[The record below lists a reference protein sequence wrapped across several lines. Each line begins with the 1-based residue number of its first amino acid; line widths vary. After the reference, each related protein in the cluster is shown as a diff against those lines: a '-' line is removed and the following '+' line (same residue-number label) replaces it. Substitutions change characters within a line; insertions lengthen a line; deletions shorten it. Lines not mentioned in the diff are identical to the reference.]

1 MMKRLLILFLLVAF
15 AVTGIAFAG
24 GKSESTAPVKK
35 MRLSTNHPDSTPA
48 SKGYQLFAK
57 RVNEL
62 SGGKITIDIFY
73 SSVLGSEREVV
84 EQVKAGAIE
93 FTHISAG
100 FLAAF
105 VPSVDVFNVPYI
117 FRSHDHYWKVLT
129 GPVGKEIIADIDKS
143 GVKHLYWVEGGSR
156 SFYNNIKPIT
166 KPEDLQ
172 GMKIRVMGS
181 EVMLKTM
188 RALGATP
195 TTTAFAEVYNALQTK
210 VIDGAEN
217 SAISVASMK
226 HNEVAKYFSLNE
238 HMKIPDMLIMANAAY
253 GKLSA
258 EEKAFFEQAAK
269 EAQDFTKAEWNRQEA
284 GAMEIV
290 KKTTTVNEIPD
301 KSAFINAAMPLHQ
314 ELSPKFGGLI
324 EKIKA
329 VQ

>member
-1 MMKRLLILFLLVAF
+1 MKKFLILLLCICA
-15 AVTGIAFAG
+15 AGMSFAG
-24 GKSESTAPVKK
+24 GKSETVQEKK

-48 SKGYQLFAK
+48 SLGYQLFAK

-62 SGGKITIDIFY
+62 SKGSIKIDIFY
-73 SSVLGSEREVV
+73 SSVLGSEREVM
-84 EQVKAGAIE
+84 EQVKAGAVE

-100 FLAAF
+100 FLSAF
-105 VPSVDVFNVPYI
+105 VPVVDVFNVPYI
-117 FRSHDHYWKVLT
+117 FRSHEHYWKILD
-129 GPVGKEIIADIDKS
+129 GDVGKEIASAIDKS
-143 GVKHLYWVEGGSR
+143 GVKFLYWVDGGSR

-195 TTTAFAEVYNALQTK
+195 TTTAYAEVYNALQTK

-226 HNEVAKYFSLNE
+226 HNEVAKYYSLNE
-238 HMKIPDMLIMANAAY
+238 HMKIPDMLLMGSASY
-253 GKLSA
+253 GKLNDG
-258 EEKAFFEQAAK
+258 EKAFFAKAAK
-269 EAQDFTKAEWNRQEA
+269 EAQDFTKAEWAKQESTA
-284 GAMEIV
+284 LAIV
-290 KKTTTVNEIPD
+290 KKTTQVNEIPD
-301 KSAFINAAMPLHQ
+301 KSAFIKAAAPLHV